1 MEPRRYGPFPYSPII
16 DRPPLRWPNGA
27 RLAVWVIPNVEFYP
41 LNIAYHLNLPGSKPM
56 EPNILEWSRRDYGN
70 RVGVYRMMDM
80 LGQRK
85 IRATVAL
92 NSDICIEHPRII
104 EKAVELEWELMG
116 HGDSNVNLLS
126 ALAPDR
132 ERALIAMTLSTIEK
146 ATGRRPVGWLG
157 PGLTETWNT
166 LELLSA
172 EGVRYVA
179 DFVNDDQ
186 PYAMDVG
193 QPPMVSIPYTI
204 ELNDTQAIN
213 RRNQTAE
220 AFGDLIRS
228 QFEVLYQEGQHSGRV
243 MAIALHPWISGVPH
257 AVNALGRTLDFL
269 AGHQGVWFA
278 TGTEIV
284 KAFLEATRSSSP
296 RIK

>member
-1 MEPRRYGPFPYSPII
+1 
-16 DRPPLRWPNGA
+16 
-27 RLAVWVIPNVEFYP
+27 
-41 LNIAYHLNLPGSKPM
+41 M

-146 ATGRRPVGWLG
+146 ATGRRPLGWLG

-269 AGHQGVWFA
+269 SGHQGVWFA

>member
-41 LNIAYHLNLPGSKPM
+41 LNVAYHLNLPGAKPM